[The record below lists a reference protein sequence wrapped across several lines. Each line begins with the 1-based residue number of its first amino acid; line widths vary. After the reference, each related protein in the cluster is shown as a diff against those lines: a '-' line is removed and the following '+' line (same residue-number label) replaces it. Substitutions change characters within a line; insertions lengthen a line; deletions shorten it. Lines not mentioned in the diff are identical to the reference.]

1 MIKALFF
8 DVDGTLLDHSPE
20 GGSRMPDSTRRS
32 LRLVEEKGLL
42 SFVASGRIPSWVTF
56 LGDLYPFDG
65 YLSVNGQYAIDCSG
79 QVLYQSPHCPEDILQ
94 LVELVRQDPFPCL
107 IIEENECFSVA
118 PSPLIDEHF
127 AWASLPPPPVYD
139 PARLRDHPVLQFCL
153 YMTKEEGA
161 RRLAPLRHVEITSA
175 GGEILDVIPKGGGKE
190 VGIAAVAQ
198 RFGWKREEIMVF
210 GDGDNDCRMLSWAG
224 TGVALGNGT
233 PAAKA
238 AADYVTAPIGEDGI
252 QKALL
257 HFGLLTPEDL
267 AT

>member
-1 MIKALFF
+1 
-8 DVDGTLLDHSPE
+8 
-20 GGSRMPDSTRRS
+20 
-32 LRLVEEKGLL
+32 
-42 SFVASGRIPSWVTF
+42 
-56 LGDLYPFDG
+56 
-65 YLSVNGQYAIDCSG
+65 
-79 QVLYQSPHCPEDILQ
+79 
-94 LVELVRQDPFPCL
+94 
-107 IIEENECFSVA
+107 
-118 PSPLIDEHF
+118 
-127 AWASLPPPPVYD
+127 
-139 PARLRDHPVLQFCL
+139 
-153 YMTKEEGA
+153 MTKEEGA